1 MNQHLFSALLKAQSE
16 MAILSPDSK
25 NPHLRSEYA
34 SLAAVLK
41 TCRPALAKHGLVLYQ
56 GTYTMLDESPTVV
69 VTSTLVHA
77 ESGES
82 IAENLSIPLTK
93 MTAQEIGS
101 AITYGRRY
109 LAMAQAGLAP
119 DDDDGNDASTG
130 QRTASQQQQ
139 AQPVQQA
146 PVHRAPVAS
155 NNSDKPA
162 AKSKEFKRL
171 MAEGTKTFNG
181 QWDNARHWLIER
193 YTRKATPDNVR
204 TSAND
209 LTDGEIATLVSA
221 LVGKKDYYVAE
232 WAKVIAE
239 RAAAQAEQTDNETD
253 ALWDDETE
261 QAVAEEVAA

>member
-82 IAENLSIPLTK
+82 IAENLSIPLSK
-93 MTAQEIGS
+93 VTAQEIGS

-109 LAMAQAGLAP
+109 LAMAQTGLAP
-119 DDDDGNDASTG
+119 DDDDGNEVSKQPAA
-130 QRTASQQQQ
+130 QI
-139 AQPVQQA
+139 AQPT
-146 PVHRAPVAS
+146 HRGPAA
-155 NNSDKPA
+155 NGNGATKPA
-162 AKSKEFKRL
+162 AKSKEFKRF
-171 MAEGTKTFNG
+171 MAEGTKLFNG
-181 QWDNARHWLIER
+181 QWDDARHWLIER
-193 YTRKATPDNVR
+193 YTRKVTPDKVR

-209 LTDGEIATLVSA
+209 LSDGEIATLVDA
-221 LVGKKDYYVAE
+221 LVGKKDYYLAE
-232 WAKVIAE
+232 WAKAAAE
-239 RAAAQAEQTDNETD
+239 RQQAQAEQTDAE
-253 ALWDDETE
+253 AEAMWEDETE
-261 QAVAEEVAA
+261 QAVAEAVTA